1 MGSIKNKRKK
11 KARQEWEQFQQLH
24 QLSDEDVQLLRYTGY
39 PLDRFRELLGTDV
52 SAQPAE
58 KARQIKEFYQ
68 QWLEKVANRQAAIEA
83 GLIAP
88 KTKKPAKT
96 TQHDPKWAE
105 AKRLC
110 RLNMDDIRKAK
121 ELGLSPQALIKNVP
135 SASQAWKASVK
146 DWIQDL
152 HDKRFGSRGTS

>member
-1 MGSIKNKRKK
+1 MGSMKNKRKK
-11 KARQEWEQFQQLH
+11 KARKEWEQFQQLY
-24 QLSDEDVQLLRYTGY
+24 QLSDEDIQLLRHTGY
-39 PLDRFRELLGTDV
+39 PLDRFRELLDMAD
-52 SAQPAE
+52 SEQPGE
-58 KARQIKEFYQ
+58 KLKRIKEFHQ
-68 QWLEKVANRQAAIEA
+68 QWQEQVANRQAAVEA

-96 TQHDPKWAE
+96 SQHDPKWAE

-146 DWIQDL
+146 EWIQDL
-152 HDKRFGSRGTS
+152 HDKRFGSHGTS